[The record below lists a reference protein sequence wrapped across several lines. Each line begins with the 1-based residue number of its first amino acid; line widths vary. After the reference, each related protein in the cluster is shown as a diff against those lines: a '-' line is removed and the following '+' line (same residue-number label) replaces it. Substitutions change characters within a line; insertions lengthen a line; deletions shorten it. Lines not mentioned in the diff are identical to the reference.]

1 MHWAL
6 LLPEMDSLTLPCCS
20 DMLVE
25 TTIPVLAQPP
35 CPSGLVSQPRR
46 HSVPHPYRDGP
57 MCLGICSDPQV
68 GSSVPTKPY
77 QLGPL
82 SWLGN

>member
-46 HSVPHPYRDGP
+46 HSVPHPY
-57 MCLGICSDPQV
+57 
-68 GSSVPTKPY
+68 VPHVPWDLFRPSRGEQRTH
-77 QLGPL
+77 
-82 SWLGN
+82 